1 MMMKNMP
8 SEDSI
13 KRWDEFAETY
23 AANHK
28 EQGDPHKEVY
38 LNPTLFVLMG
48 DIKNKRVLDAGCG
61 EGYLSRLMEKA
72 GATVTAIDYSSK
84 MVEIAKKRTKLNL
97 NIEILQSN
105 CEDLHLIEKETF
117 DLVVS
122 NMVIQDLENYEQAFK
137 EIYRVLQND
146 GIFIFSILHPC
157 FQTPES
163 GWEKGQ
169 NGEKLYWKVDNYFYE
184 GGYEQRGMERVIFYH
199 RTLTSYVKAI
209 TKAGFQIVDIVE
221 PTPSEEMLEKYP
233 LFRED
238 FRSPD
243 FIVFSLQKKY

>member
-1 MMMKNMP
+1 MMKNM
-8 SEDSI
+8 SSQDSI
-13 KRWDEFAETY
+13 KIWDEFAETY

-38 LNPTLFVLMG
+38 LNPTLFGLMG
-48 DIKNKRVLDAGCG
+48 DIKNNKVLDAGCG

-72 GATVTAIDYSSK
+72 GAMVTAVDYSSK
-84 MVEIAKKRTKLNL
+84 MVEIATKRTKLNR

-105 CEDLHLIEKETF
+105 CEDLSLLKKATF

-137 EIYRVLQND
+137 EIYRVLKND

-157 FQTPES
+157 FQTPQS
-163 GWEKGQ
+163 GWEKG
-169 NGEKLYWKVDNYFYE
+169 NDGKKLYWKVDNYFYE
-184 GGYEQRGMERVIFYH
+184 GVYEQRGMDQVIFYH

-209 TKAGFQIVDIVE
+209 IEAGFQIEEIVE
-221 PTPSEEMLEKYP
+221 PTPSEEMLKKYP
-233 LFRED
+233 SFRED

-243 FIVFSLQKKY
+243 FIVFRLKK